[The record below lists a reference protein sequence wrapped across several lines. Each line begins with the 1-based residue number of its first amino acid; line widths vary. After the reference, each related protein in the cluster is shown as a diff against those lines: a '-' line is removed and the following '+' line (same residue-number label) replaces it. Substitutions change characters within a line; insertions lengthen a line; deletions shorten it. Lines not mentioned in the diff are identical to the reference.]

1 MPTELKSLSLSQM
14 KRLFRALD
22 VAVDELGP
30 NLPPRQL
37 MALLAVAIA
46 NRSDE
51 PIGVRDIDYKLG
63 DLHSGSASKLL
74 RSMMH
79 VETERKPGV
88 ANTVRSE
95 RDPHDLRKY
104 NLELTPKG
112 IEAVAKIVA
121 ALG

>member
-1 MPTELKSLSLSQM
+1 MPTELKSLSLPQM
-14 KRLFRALD
+14 RRLFRALD
-22 VAVDELGP
+22 VAVNELGP

-51 PIGVRDIDYKLG
+51 PIGVRDIDHKLG
-63 DLHSGSASKLL
+63 DLHSGASSKLL

-112 IEAVAKIVA
+112 IEAVAKITA

>member
-1 MPTELKSLSLSQM
+1 MSTALKSLSLPQM
-14 KRLFRALD
+14 RRLFRVLD
-22 VAVDELGP
+22 VAVKELGP

-37 MALLAVAIA
+37 MALLAIAIA
-46 NRSDE
+46 NRTDE
-51 PIGVRDIDYKLG
+51 KIGVSDVDHRLG
-63 DLHSGSASKLL
+63 DLHSGSSSKLL

-112 IEAVAKIVA
+112 VEAVARIIA

>member
-1 MPTELKSLSLSQM
+1 MPTELKSLSLPQM
-14 KRLFRALD
+14 RRLFRALN
-22 VAVDELGP
+22 VAVNELGP

-63 DLHSGSASKLL
+63 DLPSGTSSKLL

-88 ANTVRSE
+88 ANTVRPE
-95 RDPHDLRKY
+95 RDHHDLRKY

-112 IEAVAKIVA
+112 IDAVAKIIA

>member
-1 MPTELKSLSLSQM
+1 MPTELKSLSLLQM
-14 KRLFRALD
+14 KRLFRALY
-22 VAVDELGP
+22 VAVEELGP

-37 MALLAVAIA
+37 MALLAIAIA
-46 NRSDE
+46 NRTDQT
-51 PIGVRDIDYKLG
+51 IGVSDVDERLG
-63 DLHSGSASKLL
+63 DLHSGSSSKLL

-112 IEAVAKIVA
+112 IEAVAKILA

>member
-14 KRLFRALD
+14 KRLFRVLY
-22 VAVDELGP
+22 VAVEELGP

-37 MALLAVAIA
+37 MALLAIAIA
-46 NRSDE
+46 NRTDQT
-51 PIGVRDIDYKLG
+51 IGVSDVDDRLG

-88 ANTVRSE
+88 SNTVRSE

-112 IEAVAKIVA
+112 IRAVSKIIA
-121 ALG
+121 ALE

>member
-1 MPTELKSLSLSQM
+1 MPTELKSLSVSQM
-14 KRLFRALD
+14 KRLFRALY
-22 VAVDELGP
+22 VAVEELGP

-46 NRSDE
+46 NRTDQT
-51 PIGVRDIDYKLG
+51 IGVSDVDERLG

-112 IEAVAKIVA
+112 IEAVAKIIA

>member
-1 MPTELKSLSLSQM
+1 MPTELNSLSLLQM
-14 KRLFRALD
+14 NRLFRALD
-22 VAVDELGP
+22 VAVQELGP

-46 NRSDE
+46 NRTDE
-51 PIGVRDIDYKLG
+51 PIGVRDVDHKLG
-63 DLHSGSASKLL
+63 DLQSGSSSKLL

-112 IEAVAKIVA
+112 IEAVAKIIA
-121 ALG
+121 ALS